1 MVSEIRGERSGIH
14 RHTHTNNSLNWGMG
28 QEFQLILIFNSIY
41 ILFKIPKGMSNLTW
55 ETHGGKVETERERV
69 ALGEVYR

>member
-41 ILFKIPKGMSNLTW
+41 ILFKIPKRMSKLDVGDPW
-55 ETHGGKVETERERV
+55 GK
-69 ALGEVYR
+69 G